1 MKYLLHLLIFCSIF
15 LLATQPTA
23 SYVRTPLSSTNGT
36 PIAWNLANPSTP
48 IVAGGRITYRLNQ
61 SGSDDLPFAQ
71 AERALVASF
80 QSWEDIPTSAIAFT
94 HGPNTTS
101 TASAA
106 DGQMELFWLENSEMT
121 SDGLNLTGVLALSR
135 YQTNSATGE
144 ITDAATAFNGFR
156 YRWAVDGR
164 ADAVDVQEVA
174 THEIGHLIGLNHTM
188 IGGAT
193 MYPRTIAGRTQ
204 SRTLA
209 PDDAIAASVAYPAA
223 GFLTSTGIIRGQVTS
238 NGANVFGANVV
249 AVDANGN
256 VTASALSQPDGMYSI
271 QGLSPATY
279 NIYAEPLDS
288 STSAYFSRAD
298 LPGFYANANIS
309 FSTSQDFAVGVA
321 AGGTATQN
329 IAVNGGTPA
338 LDGFI
343 VRGPESTAFLNL
355 GGQAVQGATNVT
367 IGVAG
372 AGLPQSG
379 SPLSV
384 SGPGI
389 TINRTFFAT
398 VDGLAAVLAEINVS
412 PTAVPGSR
420 NIIITQGNQRAV
432 MTGALEIVP
441 AAATVVSSANFAAK
455 VASESL
461 ASVFGQNLATATVAA
476 ITTPLPTSL
485 GGTSVRLRDSS
496 GQEKLA
502 PLFFVSP
509 GQINF
514 QIAPGLLTGTVLANI
529 GNGDGFVSTGS
540 MLVESVAPGL
550 FAASGTGQGLAAAVA
565 LRIRANGT
573 QSYEAVTRFDAGSG
587 QIVSVPIDLGLATDQ
602 VFLILYG
609 TGIRFRSSLGAVSYN
624 VGGITGTPGYAG
636 PQNDFVGLDQINVPL
651 SRSLIA
657 RGLVNVFLTVDG
669 KISNL
674 LTVSIK

>member
-1 MKYLLHLLIFCSIF
+1 MKYVLHFLIFC
-15 LLATQPTA
+15 LLFFSATRSTA
-23 SYVRTPLSSTNGT
+23 SYVRTPLSSTNGK
-36 PIAWNLANPSTP
+36 PVAWNLANPGTP

-61 SGSDDLPFAQ
+61 AGSDDLPFAQ

-80 QSWEDIPTSAIAFT
+80 QAWEDIPTSAIAFT

-101 TASAA
+101 TASAG
-106 DGQMELFWLENSEMT
+106 DGQLEMFWLDNTEMT
-121 SDGLNLTGVLALSR
+121 GDGLNLTGVLALSR
-135 YQTNSATGE
+135 FQANTATGE
-144 ITDAATAFNGFR
+144 ITDAATVFNGFR
-156 YRWAVDGR
+156 YHWAVDGR

-193 MYPRTIAGRTQ
+193 MYPRTITGRTQ

-209 PDDAIAASVAYPAA
+209 PDDAIAASVAYPAP
-223 GFLTSTGIIRGQVTS
+223 GFLTSTGTIRGQVTS

-256 VTASALSQPDGMYSI
+256 VTASALSQADGTYSI
-271 QGLSPATY
+271 QGLPPATY

-288 STSAYFSRAD
+288 STSAFFSRAD

-309 FSTSQDFAVGVA
+309 FSTSQDFSVDVV
-321 AGGTATQN
+321 AGGTTTQN
-329 IAVNGGTPA
+329 IAVTNGAPA

-379 SPLSV
+379 MPLIV

-389 TINRTFFAT
+389 TTNRIFFAT
-398 VDGLAAVLAEINVS
+398 VDGLAAVLAEINIS

-420 NIIITQGNQRAV
+420 NIIITQGNQRTV

-461 ASVFGQNLATATVAA
+461 ASVFGQNLATTILAAT
-476 ITTPLPTSL
+476 TTPLPTNL
-485 GGTSVRLRDSS
+485 AGTMVRLRDIS

-514 QIAPGLLTGTVLANI
+514 QVAPGLLAGTVLVNV
-529 GNGDGFVSTGS
+529 GNSAGFVSTGS
-540 MLVESVAPGL
+540 ILVESVAPGL
-550 FAASGTGQGLAAAVA
+550 FSVSGTGQGLAAAVA
-565 LRIRANGT
+565 LRIKSNGT
-573 QSYEAVTRFDAGSG
+573 QSYEPVTRFDAGSG
-587 QIVSVPIDLGLATDQ
+587 QTVAVPIDLGPATDQ

-609 TGIRFRSSLGAVSYN
+609 TGIRFRSLLGSVSYN
-624 VGGITGTPGYAG
+624 VGGFPGTPGYAG
-636 PQNDFVGLDQINVPL
+636 PQNDFVGLDQINLPL
-651 SRSLIA
+651 SRSLIG
-657 RGLVNVFLTVDG
+657 RGVANVFLTVNG
-669 KISNL
+669 KTSNTV
-674 LTVSIK
+674 TVSIK